1 MDSILGNLFY
11 LSTDQSHNSP
21 NGGITHAEAFSI
33 DIIRNRY
40 WPDKSSSENVGCG

>member
-40 WPDKSSSENVGCG
+40 